1 MEVVLELQHTLP
13 LDWLM
18 TQREESSAKLYLIVQ
33 VLSKI
38 FSHRYVGPSGLNGFI
53 IISTQMGRTLGLFS
67 SNKLKKKSSLI
78 RTFPHKI
85 IHCQVLMTSVKEE
98 NFS

>member
-18 TQREESSAKLYLIVQ
+18 PQREVSSAKLYFIVQ

-38 FSHRYVGPSGLNGFI
+38 ISHRYVEPSGLSGFI

-67 SNKLKKKSSLI
+67 SNKLKKSSLI
-78 RTFPHKI
+78 RNFPHKI
-85 IHCQVLMTSVKEE
+85 IHCQVLMTSIKEE